1 MPTEVPRTSDGG
13 RQKEEEE
20 RNIHGIPVAMKCAS
34 AEQMTRM
41 SGKEDCDEC
50 PLGSQGHPVGRE
62 KRLSRQGGGGKK
74 PKREKLSGSER
85 KALVEEH
92 DRRKRGQSSLE
103 MPRHLR

>member
-1 MPTEVPRTSDGG
+1 MPTGVPRTSGGG

-50 PLGSQGHPVGRE
+50 PLGSPGHPVGKTKKKEKKKEEAKSQRE
-62 KRLSRQGGGGKK
+62 KSSRGGT
-74 PKREKLSGSER
+74 
-85 KALVEEH
+85 
-92 DRRKRGQSSLE
+92 
-103 MPRHLR
+103 

>member
-1 MPTEVPRTSDGG
+1 
-13 RQKEEEE
+13 
-20 RNIHGIPVAMKCAS
+20 MKCAS

-50 PLGSQGHPVGRE
+50 PLGSQGHPVGEDRKKKKKKKK
-62 KRLSRQGGGGKK
+62 KRRQKAK
-74 PKREKLSGSER
+74 ER

-92 DRRKRGQSSLE
+92 DRRKMGQSSLE

>member
-1 MPTEVPRTSDGG
+1 MPTGVPRTSGGG

-50 PLGSQGHPVGRE
+50 PLGSQGHPVRE
-62 KRLSRQGGGGKK
+62 NRKKKRGGEK

-92 DRRKRGQSSLE
+92 DRRKMGQSSLE